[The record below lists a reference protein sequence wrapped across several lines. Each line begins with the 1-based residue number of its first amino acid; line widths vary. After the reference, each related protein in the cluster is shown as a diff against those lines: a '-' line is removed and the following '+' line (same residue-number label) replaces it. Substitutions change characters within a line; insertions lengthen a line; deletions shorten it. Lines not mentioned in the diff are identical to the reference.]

1 MNVNEF
7 ITQNSNN
14 FIIKYKNKLYGFNT
28 KSIKKIHLFT
38 FNNKILYFNIGAFF
52 NKNFLIDFKQFSGFL
67 KQNKKII
74 EIRNIKSKGNKYI
87 LHDSFYDP
95 CKLIK
100 SKLYENINNFL
111 IDKTFTGDKFSINKE
126 IKKLD
131 KAFIETAIR
140 NEDNTFYCSINN
152 TKLKN
157 IGDEVYIKHFIKC
170 SKSNVK
176 KTYKVIFN
184 LPYLPLNTT
193 EKHILLPRNILLQVI
208 SKDKEYILLAKEKK
222 INQFKATK
230 EFSIKA
236 DVYMI
241 ESYNLS
247 LVTDKKLSILTKQYL
262 VGAGGTPLITAA
274 KIILD
279 TRPVVSHRSPSRVS
293 VSHRPQSGVKEKLLL
308 MLKKQEEEEEKRRE
322 EEAEEEEEEEEEV
335 EEAEEEEEEEEE
347 VEEAEEEEEEEE
359 YAKKEADAK
368 ARKDA
373 EEARNRGYAN
383 LQRHRTDNWL
393 PLQKAKNKAEAKAKK
408 EEEEEE
414 ERERERY
421 RQREK
426 WQRYKIGEVAE
437 AVDSKRVAN
446 NRFPVQ
452 HTPRNTGTNDEFTD
466 LEMLIKQE
474 ERKERYDKREREREE
489 RKPQEEKARNRAYA
503 ELSIARNKWLA
514 LKQREKDESEEERNR
529 RIESEREEYKELE
542 SERKSERE
550 IQRARQVAE
559 NVSLQPRKTKP
570 TYSNVKII
578 TSTHD
583 LHPHPPSNPDNDRFT
598 RPHRHSHLLPKT
610 VISGGLN
617 KSKTPKKE
625 ILGKIRCIYKVP
637 GSRKEH
643 VKHNGQLISVSD
655 YKKLM
660 KQR

>member
-67 KQNKKII
+67 KKNKKII

-140 NEDNTFYCSINN
+140 NENNTFYCSINN

-262 VGAGGTPLITAA
+262 VGAGRTPFKTAA
-274 KIILD
+274 KSILG
-279 TRPVVSHRSPSRVS
+279 TGLVVPPRSQSRVS
-293 VSHRPQSGVKEKLLL
+293 VSPRSQSGVKEKLLL
-308 MLKKQEEEEEKRRE
+308 MLKKQEEAEEERKAE
-322 EEAEEEEEEEEEV
+322 EEEEEEVEVEVDAEEEEEEEEEV
-335 EEAEEEEEEEEE
+335 EEAEEEEEED
-347 VEEAEEEEEEEE
+347 E

-373 EEARNRGYAN
+373 EDARNREYAN
-383 LQRHRTDNWL
+383 LQRHRTDNWI
-393 PLQKAKNKAEAKAKK
+393 PLQKAKNEAVAKK
-408 EEEEEE
+408 EEG
-414 ERERERY
+414 ERKIY
-421 RQREK
+421 RQRET

-452 HTPRNTGTNDEFTD
+452 HTPRNTGTMDKFTD

-474 ERKERYDKREREREE
+474 ERKARYDKREREREE
-489 RKPQEEKARNRAYA
+489 RKPQEEKARNRVYA
-503 ELSIARNKWLA
+503 ELITERNKWIA
-514 LKQREKDESEEERNR
+514 LQQREKDESEEERKR
-529 RIESEREEYKELE
+529 RIEIEREKYKELE

-550 IQRARQVAE
+550 IQRAIQVAE
-559 NVSLQPRKTKP
+559 NVSLQHRKTKP
-570 TYSNVKII
+570 PYSKVAII
-578 TSTHD
+578 KSTHD

>member
-38 FNNKILYFNIGAFF
+38 FNNKTLYFNIGAFF

-140 NEDNTFYCSINN
+140 NENNTFYCSINN

-262 VGAGGTPLITAA
+262 VGAGRTPFKTAA
-274 KIILD
+274 KSILG
-279 TRPVVSHRSPSRVS
+279 TGLVVPPRSQSRVS
-293 VSHRPQSGVKEKLLL
+293 VSPRSQSGVKEKLLL
-308 MLKKQEEEEEKRRE
+308 MLKKQEEAEEERKAE
-322 EEAEEEEEEEEEV
+322 EEEEEEVEVEVDAEEEEEEEV
-335 EEAEEEEEEEEE
+335 EEAEEEEEED
-347 VEEAEEEEEEEE
+347 E

-373 EEARNRGYAN
+373 EDARNREYAN
-383 LQRHRTDNWL
+383 LQRHRTDNWI
-393 PLQKAKNKAEAKAKK
+393 PLQKAKNEAVAKK
-408 EEEEEE
+408 EEG
-414 ERERERY
+414 ERKIY
-421 RQREK
+421 RQRET

-452 HTPRNTGTNDEFTD
+452 HTPRNTGTMDKFTD

-474 ERKERYDKREREREE
+474 ERKARYDKREREREE
-489 RKPQEEKARNRAYA
+489 RKPQEEKARNRVYA
-503 ELSIARNKWLA
+503 ELITERNKWIA
-514 LKQREKDESEEERNR
+514 LQQREKDESEEERKR
-529 RIESEREEYKELE
+529 RIEIEREKYKELE

-550 IQRARQVAE
+550 IQRAIQVAE
-559 NVSLQPRKTKP
+559 NVSLQHRKTKP
-570 TYSNVKII
+570 PYSKVAII
-578 TSTHD
+578 KSTHD